1 MQKSNQ
7 NSQYKGKFDINLFKL
22 IRDSNNYT
30 LALEYYLKK
39 KTGFTGYS
47 NGVSSM
53 NITFEVLNMI
63 IAKQATT
70 KVSNEYHYIRS
81 ILNLYPD
88 GTSNQIQRRLYIT
101 IKSTYNNNSP
111 IRQCILYVMV

>member
-1 MQKSNQ
+1 
-7 NSQYKGKFDINLFKL
+7 
-22 IRDSNNYT
+22 
-30 LALEYYLKK
+30 
-39 KTGFTGYS
+39 
-47 NGVSSM
+47 M

-81 ILNLYPD
+81 ILSLYPD

-101 IKSTYNNNSP
+101 IKANYDNNSSLSLP
-111 IRQCILYVMV
+111 MYFVCYDIKNAALIDLDMSIYDWEKAYEISSD